1 MCATTNNT
9 TTHYSDY
16 YGDHGIMKW
25 KLKERLLES
34 EGELYVAMEVKTW
47 DGAPPDYGSIEIYW
61 VETHINSRAFY
72 QNGNKPSKLF
82 FFDFLICTLLV
93 YFASNYC
100 ISHSGI

>member
-1 MCATTNNT
+1 MCAAANDN

-47 DGAPPDYGSIEIYW
+47 DGAPADYGSIEIYW

-72 QNGNKPSKLF
+72 QNGNRLASYFVRCSHLF
-82 FFDFLICTLLV
+82 VPYVFRV
-93 YFASNYC
+93 
-100 ISHSGI
+100 